1 MTTSKTSLGESDA
14 AEAYARMWNR
24 CDLAPF
30 MQLKIAR
37 NVITTL
43 PVWSDGAP
51 AGLRIQTFRG
61 RNMLAAM
68 LVNMVERVLAEAM
81 HRPGHTARAELA
93 TLNWEGRRRP
103 SVVLGY
109 WDGTTSRRVAIFGTG
124 PAGISHVELLLD
136 GGLDLE
142 MSGVVPL

>member
-1 MTTSKTSLGESDA
+1 MTASKTSLSESDA

-24 CDLAPF
+24 CDLAAF
-30 MQLKIAR
+30 THLKIAR
-37 NVITTL
+37 NVAMTM

-51 AGLRIQTFRG
+51 AELRIQTFRG

-81 HRPGHTARAELA
+81 HQPGHTVRAELA
-93 TLNWEGRRRP
+93 ILDWEGRRRP
-103 SVVLGY
+103 AVVLGC
-109 WDGTTSRRVAIFGTG
+109 WDGTTTRRVAIFETG
-124 PAGISHVELLLD
+124 PAGVSHVELLLD

>member
-1 MTTSKTSLGESDA
+1 MTANEIALGESDA

-24 CDLAPF
+24 CDLAAF
-30 MQLKIAR
+30 MHLKIAR
-37 NVITTL
+37 NVTMTM

-68 LVNMVERVLAEAM
+68 LVIMVERVLADAM
-81 HRPGHTARAELA
+81 HQSGHTVRAELA
-93 TLNWEGRRRP
+93 TLDWEARRRP
-103 SVVLGY
+103 AVVLGC
-109 WDGTTSRRVAIFGTG
+109 WDGTTSRRVAIFETG
-124 PAGISHVELLLD
+124 PAGVSQVELLLD
-136 GGLDLE
+136 GGLPLE